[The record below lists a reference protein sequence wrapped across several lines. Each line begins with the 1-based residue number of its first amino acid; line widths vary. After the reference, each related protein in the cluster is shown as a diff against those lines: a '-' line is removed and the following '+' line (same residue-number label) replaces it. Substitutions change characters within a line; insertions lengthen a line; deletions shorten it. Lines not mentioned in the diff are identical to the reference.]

1 MQPMDIIIPLI
12 ILAIIGGAV
21 AYIIRAKKRG
31 QACIGCP
38 HAGTCHACHG
48 GCPSEGDSTSCCT
61 CGCSSAKD
69 DAEQNNP

>member
-21 AYIIRAKKRG
+21 AYIIRSKKRG

-38 HAGTCHACHG
+38 YAGTCHACHG
-48 GCPSEGDSTSCCT
+48 GCPSEGDSTSGCT
-61 CGCSSAKD
+61 GGCSSAKD
-69 DAEQNNP
+69 DAEQNTP